1 MQWGLYK
8 NVCSPDEANSDFVG
22 IMHIDIDVIICREKM
37 FIFGLKCV
45 FTLLTIVRLKLFVL
59 CIVDIY
65 ICAYPNFIVVRYL
78 LFVAAITVCCM
89 IYCLFHDVNLRL
101 RWSDTHCNPADVI
114 TGILL

>member
-1 MQWGLYK
+1 M
-8 NVCSPDEANSDFVG
+8 
-22 IMHIDIDVIICREKM
+22 
-37 FIFGLKCV
+37 
-45 FTLLTIVRLKLFVL
+45 RLHFAHNRASQAIRIVL

-101 RWSDTHCNPADVI
+101 RWSDTHCNPAYVI